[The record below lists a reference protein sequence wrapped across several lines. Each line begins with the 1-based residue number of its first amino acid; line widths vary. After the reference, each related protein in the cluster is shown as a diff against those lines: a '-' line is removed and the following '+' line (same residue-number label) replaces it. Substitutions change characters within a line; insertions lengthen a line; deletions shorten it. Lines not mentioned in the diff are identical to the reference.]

1 MGLFGWMPDFRD
13 FLVPSRDWRVR
24 VYVLY
29 TFIFLD
35 YILTSAYIDSY
46 TDEGNAVLRAFMT
59 YFDSVTLSLLAF
71 TLAFYGPIYLALC
84 HFSNR
89 DWRRTRAS
97 GTLELLH
104 EYRRPLYDI
113 FLGLGVA
120 ARHFEGGLSWIL
132 PLSNRLW
139 LALGFIAYL
148 TLVHIGTLRAL
159 AQFGTRVGGPQTPSE
174 ASSR

>member
-1 MGLFGWMPDFRD
+1 MGLFGWMPDFRS

-29 TFIFLD
+29 SFIFLD
-35 YILTSAYIDSY
+35 YILTSANIDSY
-46 TDEGNAVLRAFMT
+46 ADEGNTVLRAFMT
-59 YFDSVTLSLLAF
+59 YLDNVPLGLLSF
-71 TLAFYGPIYLALC
+71 TLVFYGPIYLALC

-89 DWRRTRAS
+89 GGRSTRAS
-97 GTLELLH
+97 GILELLH
-104 EYRRPLYDI
+104 EYRRPLFDI

-120 ARHFEGGLSWIL
+120 ARHFEGGMSWIL

-148 TLVHIGTLRAL
+148 TLVHFVTLKAL
-159 AQFGTRVGGPQTPSE
+159 AQFGTRVEGPQTTSKTLN
-174 ASSR
+174 R